1 MNKRSELQNFW
12 LCFVV
17 LVIVMGFFTIPLGY
31 YLAPDV
37 TEFVSS
43 IPNTVRVYLV
53 QRWGF

>member
-12 LCFVV
+12 LLFAL
-17 LVIVMGFFTIPLGY
+17 LVIVLGFFTIPLGY

-37 TEFVSS
+37 TAFVQS
-43 IPNTVRVYLV
+43 IPPTVANYFV

>member
-12 LCFVV
+12 LIFPLVV
-17 LVIVMGFFTIPLGY
+17 IGIGFFTIPLGY

-43 IPNTVRVYLV
+43 IPPAVANYFV